1 MTESDDRTV
10 EDWSTRRILELGV
23 LGPKILAVRVYGSDQ
38 VRRRTR
44 VLFR

>member
-10 EDWSTRRILELGV
+10 EDWSTRRILEIGV
-23 LGPKILAVRVYGSDQ
+23 LGPKISAERVYGSDQ
-38 VRRRTR
+38 VRRRRR